1 MDIYSLKKLEEIYIE
16 LLEKGASF
24 HLMKDLKRTKRGIIL
39 RHDLDTEMDSAL
51 PVAQME
57 HGLGIKSSYFF
68 LVTSRFYNLYCDH
81 CRKILHEILSLGHE
95 VGLHF
100 DASIYPEESLEE
112 AFWEEKH
119 ILEVIL
125 KQKIYSLSLHNPSLT
140 GKYPY
145 FKNIVNAYDWDIF
158 SPKNY
163 FSDSMFAFKAT
174 VDQIIDEAKHN
185 IVQILFHPAQYC
197 IRNEKE
203 PPGVIYM
210 RKIEIERF
218 GNALIELI
226 VAHPLFAEEI
236 RRYPKS
242 YLDIKIKL
250 KD

>member
-100 DASIYPEESLEE
+100 DASIYPEERLEE
-112 AFWEEKH
+112 AFGEERH

-125 KQKIYSLSLHNPSLT
+125 KQKIYSLS
-140 GKYPY
+140 
-145 FKNIVNAYDWDIF
+145 
-158 SPKNY
+158 
-163 FSDSMFAFKAT
+163 SMFAFKAN
-174 VDQIIDEAKHN
+174 VDQIINAAKHN